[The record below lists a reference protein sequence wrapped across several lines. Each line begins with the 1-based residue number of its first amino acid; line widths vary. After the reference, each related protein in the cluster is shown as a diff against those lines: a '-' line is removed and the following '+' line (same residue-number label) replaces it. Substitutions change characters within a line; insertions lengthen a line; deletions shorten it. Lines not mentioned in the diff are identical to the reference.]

1 MKRQLIIELETWK
14 NDRDRKVL
22 LLRGARQVGKTY
34 LIREFGKLF
43 RNSIEINF
51 EKNSE
56 FCSFFEQNLDAGRI
70 INDLSIFLGEPIED
84 GKTLLFFDEIQ
95 KCPRAIE
102 ALRYFYEDRKGLH
115 VIAAGSLLEFALEE
129 IASFGVG
136 RIRSLFMYPM
146 SFDEFILA
154 SGEESLLELKR
165 NATPSTPLQEPFHNK
180 LIDLLKKHL
189 ILGGMPEVVK
199 TYLGGGNIRD
209 IRNILSDISISYYDD
224 FEKYRRNVP
233 VLRLKEVMDSV
244 IRQSGGKF
252 VFSQSSTTSSPQQ
265 ARDALNLLEMAGL
278 VHKAYH
284 TSGQGI
290 PLGSGMNIK
299 MFKALIL
306 DTGILQ
312 MLLDFKLTEPMLAG
326 NIDMLNKGSLA
337 EVYAGLEMIKYAN
350 PYAPFRLFYWHREKR
365 GSSAEVDY
373 LVSREEEIVPLEVK
387 SGSTGKMQSMNLFM
401 QERGSNKGFRVSLE
415 NFSSYEKI
423 EVIPLYALSNL
434 RERDYL

>member
-1 MKRQLIIELETWK
+1 M
-14 NDRDRKVL
+14 
-22 LLRGARQVGKTY
+22 
-34 LIREFGKLF
+34 
-43 RNSIEINF
+43 
-51 EKNSE
+51 
-56 FCSFFEQNLDAGRI
+56 
-70 INDLSIFLGEPIED
+70 
-84 GKTLLFFDEIQ
+84 
-95 KCPRAIE
+95 
-102 ALRYFYEDRKGLH
+102 
-115 VIAAGSLLEFALEE
+115 
-129 IASFGVG
+129 
-136 RIRSLFMYPM
+136 
-146 SFDEFILA
+146 
-154 SGEESLLELKR
+154 
-165 NATPSTPLQEPFHNK
+165 
-180 LIDLLKKHL
+180 
-189 ILGGMPEVVK
+189 
-199 TYLGGGNIRD
+199 
-209 IRNILSDISISYYDD
+209 
-224 FEKYRRNVP
+224 
-233 VLRLKEVMDSV
+233 

-252 VFSQSSTTSSPQQ
+252 VFSQSSATSNPQQ
-265 ARDALNLLEMAGL
+265 AREALNLLEMAGL

-312 MLLDFKLTEPMLAG
+312 ILLDFKLTEPMLAG

-337 EVYAGLEMIKYAN
+337 EVYAGLEMIKYTN

-434 RERDYL
+434 RDRDYL